1 MLAVPASIFS
11 LQKMID
17 GQWTNIGEFQLDS
30 DAEAAVTYEGVT
42 YSITGYIGDLVVS
55 NQLPEIPRYVPV
67 TIKQDRT
74 LYPSSQTITVKTS
87 PAKTLS
93 VATNPNGTGGT
104 FVASFLTSGWN
115 DGAALSDVV
124 TAPDTAGCLV
134 FKTSGQ
140 SNDTWGN
147 LKSTL
152 VLDVESFDIAFPL

>member
-1 MLAVPASIFS
+1 MLAAPASIFS
-11 LQKMID
+11 LWKMID
-17 GQWTNIGEFQLDS
+17 GQWTNLGEFQLDS
-30 DAEAAVTYEGVT
+30 DAEAAVTYGGVT
-42 YSITGYIGDLVVS
+42 YSITGYVGDLVVS
-55 NQLPEIPRYVPV
+55 NQIPEVPRYVPL
-67 TIKQDRT
+67 TIKQDRS

-87 PAKTLS
+87 PTKSLA
-93 VATNPNGTGGT
+93 VATNPNGAGGT

-115 DGAALSDVV
+115 DSATLADVV

-152 VLDVESFDIAFPL
+152 VSAVESFGIALPL